1 MECRYRPAGTEPP
14 SAAAVGELMARHPLA
29 SVVVA
34 QEDGSLV
41 AHRVPLLL
49 RDGTLVGHVARSNPL
64 WKVAKSFVVSN
75 PALNH

>member
-1 MECRYRPAGTEPP
+1 
-14 SAAAVGELMARHPLA
+14 MARHPLA